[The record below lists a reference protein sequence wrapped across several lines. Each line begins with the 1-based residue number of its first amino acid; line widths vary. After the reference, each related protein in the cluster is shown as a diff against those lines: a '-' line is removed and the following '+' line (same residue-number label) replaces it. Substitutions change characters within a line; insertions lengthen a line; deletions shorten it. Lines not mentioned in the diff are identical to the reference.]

1 MELLASIQIGYLD
14 QDYEVDSDESGVER
28 KKMLSLQRKAFIHE
42 SLSANESFRSC
53 PFNFLPLH
61 SHTIMQM
68 YDEIPTF
75 YKFLNQSKS

>member
-53 PFNFLPLH
+53 PFNIFPSH
-61 SHTIMQM
+61 SPWTTASYNH
-68 YDEIPTF
+68 DN
-75 YKFLNQSKS
+75 LS